1 MKVNRNEGILSEK
14 EYKAQ
19 EFQRSNQLMR
29 HVEAED
35 FDNLIDLALD
45 MRDYEWAKQLHRD
58 KIRHIKRKKKLE
70 ERRRKRRNK

>member
-1 MKVNRNEGILSEK
+1 MNKNGGILSEK
-14 EYKAQ
+14 AYRAQ
-19 EFQRSNQLMR
+19 EFQRSNQLMH

-70 ERRRKRRNK
+70 EWRRKRKDK

>member
-14 EYKAQ
+14 AYKAQ
-19 EFQRSNQLMR
+19 EFQRSNRLM
-29 HVEAED
+29 HYVEAED

-70 ERRRKRRNK
+70 EWRRRNK

>member
-1 MKVNRNEGILSEK
+1 MNKNGGILTERA
-14 EYKAQ
+14 YKVQ
-19 EFQRSNQLMR
+19 EFQRSEQLMH

-58 KIRHIKRKKKLE
+58 KNQFLRRKKKLE
-70 ERRRKRRNK
+70 EWRRRNK